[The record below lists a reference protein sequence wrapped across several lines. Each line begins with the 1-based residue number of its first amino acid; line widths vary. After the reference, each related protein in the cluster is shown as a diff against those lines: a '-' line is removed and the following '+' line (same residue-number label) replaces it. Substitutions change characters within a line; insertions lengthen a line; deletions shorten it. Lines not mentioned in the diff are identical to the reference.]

1 MTSVESRENLT
12 PGSVLAR
19 LARIPVSPWHVRAR
33 LIIGI
38 ATFFDGFD
46 VLTMSFALPAFAQ
59 SWGMSPGQIGLVL
72 SSAFFGQL
80 IGALCAGWLA
90 ERFGRLPVVTGAVA
104 LYALMSI
111 ACAQAWNPGS
121 LIAFRF
127 IQGLGLGAEVPVA
140 TTYVNEI
147 APAKQRG
154 QFYVFF
160 ELLFV
165 FGLIGA
171 AIAGAVIVP
180 RLGWQ
185 AMFYIGALP
194 LILAFVLMRVL
205 PESPRWLVSRGRTA
219 DADVVVRQIE
229 DAVTASGRAL
239 PPPELN
245 VVVPQSEKA
254 DVRELFRGIYR
265 RRTLCVW
272 AMWFCCFSTTY
283 GLLSWLPTLYKTV
296 LHLSL
301 AQSLN
306 YGLITQIVG
315 VGGSATLALLVDRVG
330 RKPLLT
336 IGFFV
341 NGVALLAL
349 FFTGVTTAT
358 SLLTFVSI
366 GSFFISAVAIGINL
380 YTPEL
385 YPTRIR
391 ALGNS
396 IGGAWQRVAA
406 GIGPNV
412 VAGLLGAYGL
422 RSVFVYF
429 GALAILGG
437 FITYMFA
444 TETKGKTLEELSP

>member
-1 MTSVESRENLT
+1 
-12 PGSVLAR
+12 
-19 LARIPVSPWHVRAR
+19 
-33 LIIGI
+33 
-38 ATFFDGFD
+38 
-46 VLTMSFALPAFAQ
+46 
-59 SWGMSPGQIGLVL
+59 
-72 SSAFFGQL
+72 
-80 IGALCAGWLA
+80 
-90 ERFGRLPVVTGAVA
+90 
-104 LYALMSI
+104 
-111 ACAQAWNPGS
+111 
-121 LIAFRF
+121 
-127 IQGLGLGAEVPVA
+127 
-140 TTYVNEI
+140 
-147 APAKQRG
+147 
-154 QFYVFF
+154 
-160 ELLFV
+160 
-165 FGLIGA
+165 
-171 AIAGAVIVP
+171 
-180 RLGWQ
+180 
-185 AMFYIGALP
+185 
-194 LILAFVLMRVL
+194 
-205 PESPRWLVSRGRTA
+205 
-219 DADVVVRQIE
+219 
-229 DAVTASGRAL
+229 
-239 PPPELN
+239 

-412 VAGLLGAYGL
+412 VAGLLGDAFGKSVSGKQEALGNQSFLLGQEQFVEGRGRIGPGTGRLSYERTLRGGL
-422 RSVFVYF
+422 GEISD
-429 GALAILGG
+429 
-437 FITYMFA
+437 
-444 TETKGKTLEELSP
+444 

>member
-1 MTSVESRENLT
+1 MVT

-59 SWGMSPGQIGLVL
+59 AWGMSPGQIGLVL

-80 IGALCAGWLA
+80 IGALCAGWIA
-90 ERFGRLPVVTGAVA
+90 ERYGRLPLVTGAVA

-147 APAKQRG
+147 APAKERG

-171 AIAGAVIVP
+171 AAGGAIIVP

-185 AMFYIGALP
+185 AMFYIGSLP
-194 LILAFVLMRVL
+194 LLLALVLMRVL

-219 DADVVVRQIE
+219 DADAVVRQIE

-239 PPPELN
+239 PPPEAS
-245 VVVPQSEKA
+245 VAVPQVEKA
-254 DVRELFRGIYR
+254 DVRELFQGIYL

-272 AMWFCCFSTTY
+272 GMWFCCFSTTY

-306 YGLITQIVG
+306 FGLITQLVG
-315 VGGSATLALLVDRVG
+315 VAGSATLAILVDRIG

-336 IGFFV
+336 IGFII
-341 NGVALLAL
+341 NGIALLAL

-358 SLLTFVSI
+358 SLLIFVSI

-391 ALGNS
+391 ALGTS

-412 VAGLLGAYGL
+412 VALLLGAYGL

-429 GALAILGG
+429 GVLALIGG
-437 FITYMFA
+437 FITYLFA
-444 TETKGKTLEELSP
+444 TETKGRTLEELSP

>member
-171 AIAGAVIVP
+171 AIAGAIIVP

-194 LILAFVLMRVL
+194 LLLAFVL
-205 PESPRWLVSRGRTA
+205 
-219 DADVVVRQIE
+219 
-229 DAVTASGRAL
+229 RA
-239 PPPELN
+239 
-245 VVVPQSEKA
+245 
-254 DVRELFRGIYR
+254 
-265 RRTLCVW
+265 
-272 AMWFCCFSTTY
+272 
-283 GLLSWLPTLYKTV
+283 
-296 LHLSL
+296 
-301 AQSLN
+301 
-306 YGLITQIVG
+306 
-315 VGGSATLALLVDRVG
+315 GSC
-330 RKPLLT
+330 
-336 IGFFV
+336 
-341 NGVALLAL
+341 
-349 FFTGVTTAT
+349 
-358 SLLTFVSI
+358 
-366 GSFFISAVAIGINL
+366 
-380 YTPEL
+380 
-385 YPTRIR
+385 
-391 ALGNS
+391 
-396 IGGAWQRVAA
+396 RVAA
-406 GIGPNV
+406 PPTRMPSCVRSKARSRRRAARCRRPN
-412 VAGLLGAYGL
+412 
-422 RSVFVYF
+422 
-429 GALAILGG
+429 
-437 FITYMFA
+437 
-444 TETKGKTLEELSP
+444 

>member
-1 MTSVESRENLT
+1 MTSVGSREILT

-46 VLTMSFALPAFAQ
+46 VLAMSFALPAFAQ
-59 SWGMSPGQIGLVL
+59 AWGMSPGQIGLVL

-80 IGALCAGWLA
+80 VGALCAGWFA

-171 AIAGAVIVP
+171 AAAGAVIVP

-185 AMFYIGALP
+185 SMFYIGALP
-194 LILAFVLMRVL
+194 LLLAFVLMRVL

-219 DADVVVRQIE
+219 DADLVVRQIE

-245 VVVPQSEKA
+245 VIVPQVEKA

-265 RRTLCVW
+265 RRTFCVW

-306 YGLITQIVG
+306 FGLITQIVG
-315 VGGSATLALLVDRVG
+315 VGGSATFALLVDRVG

-336 IGFFV
+336 IGFMV

-358 SLLTFVSI
+358 SLLTFVSV

-412 VAGLLGAYGL
+412 VAALLGAYGL

-437 FITYMFA
+437 FITYLFA

>member
-1 MTSVESRENLT
+1 MTSVGSREILT

-46 VLTMSFALPAFAQ
+46 VLAMSFALPAFAQ
-59 SWGMSPGQIGLVL
+59 AWAMSPGQIGLVL

-90 ERFGRLPVVTGAVA
+90 ERFGRLPVVAGSVA

-111 ACAQAWNPGS
+111 ACAQAWDPGS

-154 QFYVFF
+154 RFYVFF

-171 AIAGAVIVP
+171 AVAGAVIVP

-194 LILAFVLMRVL
+194 LLLAFVLMRVL

-219 DADVVVRQIE
+219 DADAVVRQIE

-245 VVVPQSEKA
+245 VVVPEREKA

-306 YGLITQIVG
+306 FGLITQIVG

-336 IGFFV
+336 IGFMV

-358 SLLTFVSI
+358 NLLTFVSI

-412 VAGLLGAYGL
+412 VAALMGAYGL

-437 FITYMFA
+437 FITYAFA

>member
-1 MTSVESRENLT
+1 MPSAEEREILT
-12 PGSVLAR
+12 PTSVLAR

-46 VLTMSFALPAFAQ
+46 VLTISFALPAFAQ
-59 SWGMSPGQIGLVL
+59 SWGMTPGQIGLVI

-80 IGALCAGWLA
+80 IGALCAGWAA
-90 ERFGRLPVVTGAVA
+90 ERFGRLPVVTAA
-104 LYALMSI
+104 IASYALMSI
-111 ACAQAWNPGS
+111 ACAQAWNPAS
-121 LIAFRF
+121 LVAFRF
-127 IQGLGLGAEVPVA
+127 VQGLGLGAEVPIA

-147 APAKQRG
+147 APAQVRG
-154 QFYVFF
+154 QFYVFY
-160 ELLFV
+160 ELIFV
-165 FGLIGA
+165 LGLLGA
-171 AIAGAVIVP
+171 ALGGAIIVP

-185 AMFYIGALP
+185 AMFYIGSLP
-194 LILAFVLMRVL
+194 LLLAFVLLRLL
-205 PESPRWLVSRGRTA
+205 PESPRWLLSRGRISAA
-219 DADVVVRQIE
+219 DAVVREIE

-239 PPPELN
+239 PPPQAH
-245 VVVPQSEKA
+245 VTVPLQEKA
-254 DVRELFRGIYR
+254 RVAELFRGIYR
-265 RRTLCVW
+265 RRTWCVW

-283 GLLSWLPTLYKTV
+283 GLTSWLPTLYKTV
-296 LHLSL
+296 FHLSL

-306 YGLITQIVG
+306 FGLITQFVG
-315 VGGSATLALLVDRVG
+315 IAGSTLLALLVDRVG

-336 IGFFV
+336 IGFFAG
-341 NGVALLAL
+341 GVALLSL
-349 FFTGVTTAT
+349 FFTGVATAMT
-358 SLLTFVSI
+358 LLILVSI
-366 GSFFISAVAIGINL
+366 GSFFMSAVAIGINL

-412 VAGLLGAYGL
+412 VAGLLGTYGL

-429 GALAILGG
+429 GLLALAGG
-437 FITYMFA
+437 AITLMFA
-444 TETKGKTLEELSP
+444 TETRGRTLEELSP